1 MRTIGRRAKTGDRG
15 VALCDRCGTRWP
27 RSSLRRDLE
36 GLLNCPQEGPGRDA
50 TALTKANVASA
61 KAYAHGYDRP
71 VKYPGGIDKET
82 TTAEEELQAWEPTDV
97 PGYVLNLNPYQNVFT
112 TTNALGVTVVNCFG
126 SVVGKNNN
134 PFVNSTLSWMPAWE
148 PSGWVAATSGIA
160 RPSLAFDGVNDYL
173 ECVTSAGPILT
184 GGSNKAFTIFVV
196 AQLISVA
203 AGAILGPLVS
213 TGRLS
218 NSTGARWNL
227 ANFSGAWLT
236 QKLGDTGAV
245 SSLTGGTA
253 DTLKH
258 AFEVTHD
265 SLASTV
271 LYVDSLAVA
280 FGAQSTPPLNGI
292 DAMTLGK
299 STRSSGTNSLCNF
312 RLARVLGFDRALG
325 VSDQIYIRSKL
336 AEIYF

>member
-1 MRTIGRRAKTGDRG
+1 MRTIGRRHKSGERG
-15 VALCDRCGTRWP
+15 NALCDRCGTRWP

-61 KAYAHGYDRP
+61 KAYAHSYDRP
-71 VKYPGGIDKET
+71 VKYPGAIDKET
-82 TTAEEELQAWEPTDV
+82 TTAEKELQAWEPTDV

-112 TTNALGVTVVNCFG
+112 TTNALGVTVVSCFG

-148 PSGWVAATSGIA
+148 PNGWVAATSGIA

-203 AGAILGPLVS
+203 ANTILGPLVS

-218 NSTGARWNL
+218 NSVAPIWNL
-227 ANFSGAWLT
+227 SNQNGTWVVL
-236 QKLGDTGAV
+236 KRGDTGAAV
-245 SSLTGGTA
+245 SLTGGTA
-253 DTLKH
+253 DTIKSV
-258 AFEVTHD
+258 FEVAH
-265 SLASTV
+265 SGLATQLSVRGIT
-271 LYVDSLAVA
+271 VA
-280 FGAQSTPPLNGI
+280 FGTQSTSPLNGI

-325 VSDQIYIRSKL
+325 VSDQTYIRSKL